1 MKQCGPVFFVLTSV
15 GDIGLLLL
23 GEAGLL
29 LVGEILGSFFRPTT
43 AVCLRFSGSASAA
56 CCVSAAALWA
66 LFCCSSCNRPAGGDK
81 RNADDKTVQHSDTK
95 WQSMSLQSRLG
106 STKPPFIY
114 GHGALS
120 FTQLHNIQ
128 QQAGKNEASAKNP
141 IIEAGYRNNSVHRL
155 QF

>member
-95 WQSMSLQSRLG
+95 WQSMSLKWQSMSLQSRLG

-128 QQAGKNEASAKNP
+128 QQTAGRKKWS
-141 IIEAGYRNNSVHRL
+141 
-155 QF
+155 